1 MALRRVPMR
10 DFEPLPRS
18 LDPLPGESLGG
29 FLLRLSWRLRVSPAE
44 LARVTGCAVGRQ
56 VYLAPSLLLTFDSR
70 RFAGA
75 ARLSVE
81 EAGALGIASWAG
93 RYPPI
98 TTSRVGPQGRMVLD
112 GWLLSSILRYC
123 PDCLAGDGGPVQR
136 EYGGPW
142 KRIWHLPFTFACV
155 QHRRF
160 LRQSCPEPHSGDRP
174 RWQLI
179 SYPSASRLH
188 PLQCRLPLKPGK
200 TGRYRSSCGIR
211 LDQVGEDDR
220 PRPSPEALNLQQRLL
235 ALLSPRYPAEEAAYT
250 FADLRLISTFLCMSW
265 PLGENLVDPTLV
277 SAVGEHVWR
286 LHHNYYNS
294 IDRQPV
300 SILATAGLLTAA
312 ASIRDG
318 DDLENALV
326 SLDRRA
332 GSGSRQTTAA
342 LLSRHR
348 SVCSPQLFKA
358 ALPLATGPVRTYK
371 PLG

>member
-1 MALRRVPMR
+1 MR
-10 DFEPLPRS
+10 DLEQLPRS

-44 LARVTGCAVGRQ
+44 LARVTGCAGGRQ
-56 VYLAPSLLLTFDSR
+56 VYLAPSLLLTFDAQ
-70 RFAGA
+70 RFARA

-81 EAGALGIASWAG
+81 EASSLGIASLAD

-98 TTSRVGPQGRMVLD
+98 AASRTGPEARIVLD
-112 GWLLSSILRYC
+112 GWVISSILRYC
-123 PDCLAGDGGPVQR
+123 PDCLAGDGGSVQR

-142 KRIWHLPFTFACV
+142 QRIWHLPFTFACV

-160 LRQSCPEPHSGDRP
+160 LRQSCPELHSGDRP

-179 SYPSASRLH
+179 SYPSASGLH

-220 PRPSPEALNLQQRLL
+220 PHPSPEALDLQERLL
-235 ALLSPRYPAEEAAYT
+235 AILSPWHPAEEAAYT

-265 PLGENLVDPTLV
+265 PLGENLVDPALV

-286 LHHNYYNS
+286 LHHHYYNS
-294 IDRQPV
+294 IDRQPI
-300 SILATAGLLTAA
+300 SIHATAGLLTAA
-312 ASIRDG
+312 AVIRDS
-318 DDLENALV
+318 DDLEGTLA
-326 SLDRRA
+326 SLDRR
-332 GSGSRQTTAA
+332 GWSNSRQAMAA
-342 LLSRHR
+342 LLSRHQPA
-348 SVCSPQLFKA
+348 CSPRLFKA
-358 ALPLATGPVRTYK
+358 ALPLAKGPVRIYK